1 MLRSVLVGAAV
12 GRQDGG
18 SRCEPKPGF
27 HISICFSCS
36 FFRKLLKSRTITL
49 VAVPLPNW
57 SIRYFCGP
65 LGVHGW
71 LPQRTAPWLPS
82 LQLLTKLREQSQS
95 AVASSLPHCYFT
107 RLCFFVT
114 LLASLRITSVSVLTF
129 LSLRFVL
136 LTNVFKPSCRL
147 IA

>member
-107 RLCFFVT
+107 RLCFFCY
-114 LLASLRITSVSVLTF
+114 SVSFLANYIRIGTDISFSTF
-129 LSLRFVL
+129 CS
-136 LTNVFKPSCRL
+136 SSY
-147 IA
+147 